1 MSAPVDART
10 GAVAAAAALLATAR
24 DVTLLAH
31 VQPDADALGSALA
44 LGIALHRRGVRV
56 RVSFAEP
63 DRMPESLRSLDALG
77 LVVPAD
83 DVPAAPEV
91 LVACDTAG
99 VGRLGRLADRLDT
112 AGATLLIDHHASNP
126 GFGNVQ
132 LVDASVEATVVLV
145 HRVLVEMGVPVDEE
159 IARCLYAGL
168 VTDTVGFRTAGP
180 AAHRLAATL
189 VEAGV
194 EVEPLVRPIMG
205 THPFAWLA
213 ALADVLRGAS
223 LEPEAA
229 GGLGLVHAVI
239 PAPVVARFRPEEVDS
254 VIDEIRT
261 AAEAEIAATLKQ
273 VGPRRWS
280 VSLRAKGGFDVAAAA
295 TALGGG
301 GHRNAA
307 GFTRDGT
314 AAEVLHALRVALA
327 PDAAAGHTR
336 VSAHDG

>member
-1 MSAPVDART
+1 MSASVDAHT
-10 GAVAAAAALLATAR
+10 EAVAAAGALLATAR

-31 VQPDADALGSALA
+31 VQPDADSLGSALA
-44 LGIALHRRGVRV
+44 LGIALHRRGARV

-63 DRMPESLRSLDALG
+63 DRMPESLRPLDVLG

-83 DVPAAPEV
+83 DVPTVPEV
-91 LVACDTAG
+91 LVACDTAS

-112 AGATLLIDHHASNP
+112 AAATLLIDHHASNP
-126 GFGNVQ
+126 GFGTVQ

-145 HRVLVEMGVPVDEE
+145 HRVLVEMGVPVDEA

-194 EVEPLVRPIMG
+194 EVEPLVRPIMD

-213 ALADVLRGAS
+213 ALADVLHGAA
-223 LEPEAA
+223 LEPGAA

-239 PAPVVARFRPEEVDS
+239 PAALVERFRPEEVDS
-254 VIDEIRT
+254 VIDEIRS
-261 AAEAEIAATLKQ
+261 AAEAEVAAVLKQ
-273 VGPRRWS
+273 VGPLRWS
-280 VSLRAKGGFDVAAAA
+280 VSLRAKGGCDVAVAA
-295 TALGGG
+295 TMLGGG

-307 GFTRDGT
+307 GFTRNGT
-314 AAEVLHALRVALA
+314 AAEVLEALRAALTPDRVAG
-327 PDAAAGHTR
+327 PRTN
-336 VSAHDG
+336 SAHDH